1 MPRPDIELINWNPS
15 ITPNNTRIIMNIFV
29 GMFKKSF
36 IANNKINGSKQ
47 AYNGPST
54 GTNNTKKRTVSN
66 PIELHH
72 LSRKWIGFFLHFET
86 F

>member
-36 IANNKINGSKQ
+36 TANNKIRGSKQ
-47 AYNGPST
+47 PYNGPST
-54 GTNNTKKRTVSN
+54 GTNNTKKRTDPN
-66 PIELHH
+66 PNRVTPPFEEED
-72 LSRKWIGFFLHFET
+72 WFFGF
-86 F
+86 